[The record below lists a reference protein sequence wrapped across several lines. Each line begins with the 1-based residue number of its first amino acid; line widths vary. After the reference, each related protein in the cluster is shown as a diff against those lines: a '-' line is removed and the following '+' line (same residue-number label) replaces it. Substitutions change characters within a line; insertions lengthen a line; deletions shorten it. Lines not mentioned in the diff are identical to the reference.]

1 MNSSTIN
8 RICLQAF
15 VRPRN
20 LAPARVFKTK
30 WEPEIAKKKQRK
42 TAFKRERLNK
52 FYDFDNS
59 DFVDDI
65 TADYNDPVHFEYDFK
80 DNNDNEYYNDYE
92 YDFDNTTQT
101 TLSTIEKIRYKIV
114 YYKDYTDTDDYGF
127 FHPVYVPI

>member
-8 RICLQAF
+8 RICIQAF

-20 LAPARVFKTK
+20 LPPSRVFKTK
-30 WEPEIAKKKQRK
+30 WEPELAKKKQRK

-65 TADYNDPVHFEYDFK
+65 TADYNDPAYFDYDFK
-80 DNNDNEYYNDYE
+80 DNDE
-92 YDFDNTTQT
+92 YDYINTPTQT
-101 TLSTIEKIRYKIV
+101 TQIKEIIRYKIV
-114 YYKDYTDTDDYGF
+114 YYKDYTDTEDYGF

>member
-1 MNSSTIN
+1 MNSSTID
-8 RICLQAF
+8 RICIQAF

-20 LAPARVFKTK
+20 LAPSRVFKTK
-30 WEPEIAKKKQRK
+30 WEPELAKKKQRK

-65 TADYNDPVHFEYDFK
+65 TADYNDHAYFDYDFK
-80 DNNDNEYYNDYE
+80 DNDEKKYYNDYTMIKE
-92 YDFDNTTQT
+92 
-101 TLSTIEKIRYKIV
+101 IIRYKIV
-114 YYKDYTDTDDYGF
+114 YYKDFTDTDDYGF

>member
-20 LAPARVFKTK
+20 LPPSRVFKTK
-30 WEPEIAKKKQRK
+30 WEPELAKKKQRK
-42 TAFKRERLNK
+42 NAFKRERLNK

-59 DFVDDI
+59 EFVDDI
-65 TADYNDPVHFEYDFK
+65 TADYDDPAHFDYEFK
-80 DNNDNEYYNDYE
+80 DNDEKKYYNDII
-92 YDFDNTTQT
+92 QT
-101 TLSTIEKIRYKIV
+101 KEIIRYKIV
-114 YYKDYTDTDDYGF
+114 YYKDYTDTEDYGF

>member
-8 RICLQAF
+8 RIYLQAF

-20 LAPARVFKTK
+20 LPPSRVFKTK
-30 WEPEIAKKKQRK
+30 WEHEIAKKKQRK

-59 DFVDDI
+59 EFVDDI
-65 TADYNDPVHFEYDFK
+65 TADYEDPAHFDYEFK
-80 DNNDNEYYNDYE
+80 DNDDKKYYND
-92 YDFDNTTQT
+92 FANTIQT
-101 TLSTIEKIRYKIV
+101 KEIIRYKIV
-114 YYKDYTDTDDYGF
+114 YYKDYTDTEDYGF

>member
-20 LAPARVFKTK
+20 LPPSRVFKTK
-30 WEPEIAKKKQRK
+30 WEPELAKKKQRK
-42 TAFKRERLNK
+42 NAFKRERLNK

-59 DFVDDI
+59 EFVDDI
-65 TADYNDPVHFEYDFK
+65 TADYEDPAHFDYEFK
-80 DNNDNEYYNDYE
+80 DNDEKKYYNDII
-92 YDFDNTTQT
+92 QT
-101 TLSTIEKIRYKIV
+101 KEIIRYKIV
-114 YYKDYTDTDDYGF
+114 YYKDYTDTEDYGF